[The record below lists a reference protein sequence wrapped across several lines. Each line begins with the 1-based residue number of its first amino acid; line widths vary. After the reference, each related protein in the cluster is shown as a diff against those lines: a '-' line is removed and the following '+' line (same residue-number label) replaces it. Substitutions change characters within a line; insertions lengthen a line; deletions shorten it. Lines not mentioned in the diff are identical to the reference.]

1 MLGPSTGEE
10 EAPLLG
16 DPSGRLL
23 LLSGVLLGILS
34 LLSSPD
40 FPSILNDSD
49 GDDSD
54 GEMEEKVETSLDA
67 SGSMVF
73 TLSFLVLGGGETD
86 RGRRE
91 GRRRDDDAAAAAA
104 AGDESAVFP
113 PDSWRRSPGR

>member
-10 EAPLLG
+10 EAPLLLG

-23 LLSGVLLGILS
+23 LLSGVLLGSLL
-34 LLSSPD
+34 LLSSPN

-54 GEMEEKVETSLDA
+54 GEMEEKVETILDA

-91 GRRRDDDAAAAAA
+91 GRRRNDDAAAAA

-113 PDSWRRSPGR
+113 PDSWRRSPG